1 VDEQHGPSV
10 AASAADVLP
19 PDEDRFGFWRF
30 ARHPFF
36 IEVNRWLVD
45 RVAALGPRI
54 VDLACGPGAI
64 TELLLARMREHTRG
78 IIYAVDPSLAEL
90 DRARRRIAS
99 SVVRFVHGSAE
110 NLSRLVPQVDVVV
123 FCNAIHLI
131 GDKERVLREIRS
143 VLDSGGALA
152 FNTTYFKGCYVPGSE
167 RFWRSWVVRAARL
180 LQDSGITVTHTHAGR
195 AAAMRWRTP
204 EEYAQLL
211 SSAGF
216 VRPSWELQKVEMSPE
231 SLEDIGQFSMFIE
244 GALPGVRRPE
254 THRPGGDRGRP
265 TQRDRAE
272 VLAAVHRQ
280 RAGITRRPR
289 ALDWLAPSV
298 QWRSTWPSSSS

>member
-1 VDEQHGPSV
+1 MRGAPGRFYNTAVDDQHRPSG

-36 IEVNRWLVD
+36 TDVNRWLVD
-45 RVAALGPRI
+45 RVAAIGPRI

-131 GDKERVLREIRS
+131 GDKERVLQEIRS
-143 VLDSGGALA
+143 VLDPGGVLA

-211 SSAGF
+211 SNAGF
-216 VRPSWELQKVEMSPE
+216 VRSSWELQKVEMSPE

-244 GALPGVRRPE
+244 GALPGVPLEAGADALKR
-254 THRPGGDRGRP
+254 TV
-265 TQRDRAE
+265 RAAIE
-272 VLAAVHRQ
+272 DARLSGTV
-280 RAGITRRPR
+280 PR
-289 ALDWLAPSV
+289 YWLQFIANAPA
-298 QWRSTWPSSSS
+298 

>member
-1 VDEQHGPSV
+1 VNERAVTPAPADNSR
-10 AASAADVLP
+10 SAAGAGRPEAIPAAADLLP

-78 IIYAVDPSLAEL
+78 IIYAVDPSLVEL
-90 DRARRRIAS
+90 DRARRRVAS
-99 SVVRFVHGSAE
+99 SIVRFVHGSAE

-131 GDKERVLREIRS
+131 TDKRRVFEEIRA
-143 VLDSGGALA
+143 VLGPGGALA
-152 FNTTYFKGCYVPGSE
+152 FNTTYFKGCYVPGTE
-167 RFWRSWVVRAARL
+167 RFWRAWVVRAARL
-180 LQDSGITVTHTHAGR
+180 LQEHGVTVAHSHAAR
-195 AAAMRWRTP
+195 APAMQWRTP
-204 EEYAQLL
+204 GEYAQLVTD
-211 SSAGF
+211 AGF
-216 VRPSWELQKVEMSPE
+216 VRPSWELHKVEMSPE

-244 GALPGVRRPE
+244 GALPGVPLEAGADALKRTVRMAIE
-254 THRPGGDRGRP
+254 DARLGG
-265 TQRDRAE
+265 T
-272 VLAAVHRQ
+272 V
-280 RAGITRRPR
+280 PR
-289 ALDWLAPSV
+289 YWLQFIANAPA
-298 QWRSTWPSSSS
+298 

>member
-1 VDEQHGPSV
+1 MCGSGGRGYNTPVDEQPVMPVV
-10 AASAADVLP
+10 ADDSSP
-19 PDEDRFGFWRF
+19 EEDRFGFWRF

-36 IEVNRWLVD
+36 TDVNRWLVD
-45 RVAALGPRI
+45 RVAAFGPRI

-64 TELLLARMREHTRG
+64 TELLLDRMREHTRT

-99 SVVRFVHGSAE
+99 GIVRFVHGSAE

-131 GDKERVLREIRS
+131 TDKERVAQEIRS
-143 VLDSGGALA
+143 VLGPGGVLA
-152 FNTTYFKGCYVPGSE
+152 FNTTYFKGCYVPGTD
-167 RFWRSWVVRAARL
+167 RFWRAWVVRAARL
-180 LQDSGITVTHTHAGR
+180 LKESGIVVAHTHAER

-211 SSAGF
+211 AGAGF
-216 VRPSWELQKVEMSPE
+216 VEPSWELQKVEMSPE

-244 GALPGVRRPE
+244 GALPGVPLDAGADALKR
-254 THRPGGDRGRP
+254 TV
-265 TQRDRAE
+265 RAAIADARLSGT
-272 VLAAVHRQ
+272 V
-280 RAGITRRPR
+280 PR
-289 ALDWLAPSV
+289 YWLQFIAHAPA
-298 QWRSTWPSSSS
+298 

>member
-1 VDEQHGPSV
+1 MAVDEHRVTFEAVS
-10 AASAADVLP
+10 DVLSP
-19 PDEDRFGFWRF
+19 EEDRFGFWRF

-36 IEVNRWLVD
+36 TDVNQWLVD
-45 RVAALGPRI
+45 HVAGLGPRI

-64 TELLLARMREHTRG
+64 TELLLARMREQTRG
-78 IIYAVDPSLAEL
+78 IIYAVDPSLVEL

-99 SVVRFVHGSAE
+99 SIVRFVHGSAE

-131 GDKERVLREIRS
+131 GDKERVLQEIRS
-143 VLDSGGALA
+143 VLGPGGVLA
-152 FNTTYFKGCYVPGSE
+152 FNTTYFKGCYVPGTD

-180 LQDSGITVTHTHAGR
+180 LQESGISVVHSHADR

-211 SSAGF
+211 SGAGF
-216 VRPSWELQKVEMSPE
+216 VQPSWELHKVEMSAE

-244 GALPGVRRPE
+244 GALPGVPLE
-254 THRPGGDRGRP
+254 
-265 TQRDRAE
+265 
-272 VLAAVHRQ
+272 
-280 RAGITRRPR
+280 AGADALKRTVRTAIKDAHLGSDTVPR
-289 ALDWLAPSV
+289 YWLQFFANSPA
-298 QWRSTWPSSSS
+298 